1 MQTKLRI
8 IKDVANVEVDA
19 RGTEDGI
26 QGNIPIQRMWTARGY
41 GWSAMATTAIVSLVV
56 RPTTVAAATLYNNT
70 SKNFV
75 IERVFGHSL
84 LSIANGQFGIW
95 LCVHPVGMTAPT
107 NDMTTRNSLSGLVA
121 GTEGIFDSAATVV
134 DNGWFPWGASNYS
147 ITASVPGSLVQAEVD
162 GRIIVPPTA
171 GISIQSVAQTAVI
184 TVQFGLTW
192 YSVPVSEFAVG

>member
-41 GWSAMATTAIVSLVV
+41 GWSAMATTAIVSLIV

-107 NDMTTRNSLSGLVA
+107 NDMATRNSLSGLVA

-134 DNGWFPWGASNYS
+134 DDGWFPWGESNYS
-147 ITASVPGSLVQAEVD
+147 ITASVPGSLVQAEVG